1 MNESTR
7 KQEIW
12 YYLWGGVPTQT
23 AHTIYSRRLIFK
35 NTRVMVVYKIQSYL
49 FTVWIP
55 TLSCIQWTSI
65 LFLLCMC
72 LCSQEANWQFNA
84 LMFGKS
90 TAKLKGKSDF
100 NENKLCTRLL
110 KDFLSKI
117 HCCKFSHTVPQ
128 PFLLLDKYLTDVYDG
143 YLNARTVWKS
153 CW

>member
-7 KQEIW
+7 KHEIW

-35 NTRVMVVYKIQSYL
+35 NTGDGCIKYKVIFIHCLNTHPFLY
-49 FTVWIP
+49 TVNQYIIL
-55 TLSCIQWTSI
+55 TL
-65 LFLLCMC
+65 C

-100 NENKLCTRLL
+100 NENKLCTRL
-110 KDFLSKI
+110 
-117 HCCKFSHTVPQ
+117 Q
-128 PFLLLDKYLTDVYDG
+128 GFLLFFFHRKYIVANLIV
-143 YLNARTVWKS
+143 LFNSLLCRTRWIFNWWLFK
-153 CW
+153 C